1 MVSII
6 EGTVTKG
13 FVIVICALMDFHYLA
28 QAPKIDDNVCDQ
40 IDHVLQEFHM
50 NKQAI
55 LDANAQVGKGNQPIE
70 NWYIPK
76 LEMLH
81 SIVPNIHANGA
92 PYQWSADITE
102 HAH

>member
-13 FVIVICALMDFHYLA
+13 FVIAIHALMDFRYLS
-28 QAPKIDDNVCDQ
+28 QAPEIDDNVCDQ
-40 IDHVLQEFHM
+40 INHVLQEFHT

-55 LDANAQVGKGNQPIE
+55 LDTNAWVGKRNWPIE

-76 LEMLH
+76 LEMLY
-81 SIVPNIHANGA
+81 SIVPNRSEERRVGK
-92 PYQWSADITE
+92 E
-102 HAH
+102 C